1 MGTDCLNR
9 QITRMNQRALLDCGP
24 GRPEVPRTIDVG
36 PRFLTD
42 LLPKRALVLLLK
54 SIEGD
59 LPTQ

>member
-1 MGTDCLNR
+1 
-9 QITRMNQRALLDCGP
+9 
-24 GRPEVPRTIDVG
+24 VPRTIDVG